1 MWRCLSKTVCEGAEC
16 HPPQPRPRS
25 KRRKLMFEDG
35 GGQLMAM
42 DFEEFGSGDYGADQE
57 DTQQRKIMPVLIRES
72 AGHLRNATPWTD
84 SSKAPPA
91 QRLRKLWL
99 LPASRL
105 QLVRHFRRWS
115 EAERCDVW
123 HAVSNRRAACGLRL
137 QMTRDSWNQ
146 QCRELAMLKAYQA
159 LTEELD
165 RDLKK
170 PTRYGCMEHDS
181 SL

>member
-42 DFEEFGSGDYGADQE
+42 DFEDFGSGDYGADQE
-57 DTQQRKIMPVLIRES
+57 DTQQRKIMPVLIRET

-84 SSKAPPA
+84 SSKASPA

-105 QLVRHFRRWS
+105 QLVRTSGDGPKPKDAMCGTLSQTGVLPVDFVFR
-115 EAERCDVW
+115 
-123 HAVSNRRAACGLRL
+123 
-137 QMTRDSWNQ
+137 
-146 QCRELAMLKAYQA
+146 
-159 LTEELD
+159 
-165 RDLKK
+165 
-170 PTRYGCMEHDS
+170 
-181 SL
+181 